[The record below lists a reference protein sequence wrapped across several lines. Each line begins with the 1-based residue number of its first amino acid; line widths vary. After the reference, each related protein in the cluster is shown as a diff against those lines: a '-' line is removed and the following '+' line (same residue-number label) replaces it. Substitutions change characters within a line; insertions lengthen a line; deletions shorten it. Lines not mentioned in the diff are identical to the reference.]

1 MLDLPTELVRQICTD
16 TDFDR
21 RDLMALRS
29 TCALTC
35 GFSTH
40 PFDDMCFTTVSIL
53 LTRRSLQ
60 ALIDNSKHERIGPQI
75 QIVSLT
81 PLRSFPEA
89 LSGPLPVN
97 CFTLPGGDPAKDKI
111 VHRYLDRYHE
121 EVELEQIQDAVKL
134 LTEAFISLKSYV
146 GYPMCVAIS
155 DVEKTPIGAQD
166 CSSGSLVKT
175 GEEKD
180 VFRMYWSEAMS
191 VLINAVAESGC
202 PVIRLSLINEANAEL
217 MGEGELWADDLDEKI
232 NHLSADL
239 AAFDMHSCV
248 HDPDVVTESVQQ
260 LLSQAKNLQSFAFHP
275 SGPHLYSDL
284 IEISNSIASSSLQ
297 AIAMSYLYCPVSDLI
312 TFLRQHQS
320 TLLVFY
326 LETSC
331 LVGPWRSLVQW
342 IGSNLI
348 SLRTFAIRNV
358 YDDCQLEAIP
368 SCTFD
373 VGETEDMPTALTEE
387 REDKANDDTLLT
399 D

>member
-1 MLDLPTELVRQICTD
+1 
-16 TDFDR
+16 
-21 RDLMALRS
+21 
-29 TCALTC
+29 
-35 GFSTH
+35 
-40 PFDDMCFTTVSIL
+40 MCFTTISIF

-60 ALIDNSKHERIGPQI
+60 ALIDNSEHERIGPQI

-97 CFTLPGGDPAKDKI
+97 CFTLPEGDPAKDKI

-121 EVELEQIQDAVKL
+121 EVELEQIQDAAKL

-146 GYPMCVAIS
+146 GYPTCVAIS
-155 DVEKTPIGAQD
+155 DVEKTPIGAQG
-166 CSSGSLVKT
+166 CFSGSLVKT

-248 HDPDVVTESVQQ
+248 HDPDVVTELVQQ
-260 LLSQAKNLQSFAFHP
+260 LLSQAKNLQSFAFYP
-275 SGPHLYSDL
+275 SGPHLYSYL

-297 AIAMSYLYCPVSDLI
+297 AYRDVLSLLPCVGLDYTLAPTPVDSAR
-312 TFLRQHQS
+312 F
-320 TLLVFY
+320 
-326 LETSC
+326 
-331 LVGPWRSLVQW
+331 
-342 IGSNLI
+342 I
-348 SLRTFAIRNV
+348 S
-358 YDDCQLEAIP
+358 
-368 SCTFD
+368 
-373 VGETEDMPTALTEE
+373 
-387 REDKANDDTLLT
+387 
-399 D
+399 